1 MWKKKISHQTN
12 ICLIRLFFLQKILD
26 TIAERVELKR
36 NRIDEENSVLVNDN
50 DEKRKM
56 FAEKFGDIQAEIS
69 FSPEKV
75 DIVR

>member
-12 ICLIRLFFLQKILD
+12 ICLISLFFLQKILD